1 MKTIPAILFF
11 ILGSL
16 NCFSQ
21 QSIRGRV
28 VNESTGA
35 AIAGSSVFISN
46 SSRGTTTDSKGEF
59 GLVNVPPGKQD
70 LIISCIGYETNVFSF
85 SGDQLPLQLKIELK
99 IKVKELPNV
108 MAESSVEE
116 GWDKWGRTFMDNF
129 VGNTENAARCS
140 IRNEK
145 AIRFRYYRKS
155 NRLIAYCDEPVMLE
169 NKALGYTIKYQL
181 ENFEVNFSGH
191 TVFYLGYAL
200 YEPLSNDRKKK
211 QEKWEEKRQE
221 AFNGSIMHFMRSL
234 YTNRLA
240 ENGFEVKRMVRTPNY
255 EKQRVKELYMKTRV
269 MKKTAT
275 GGVQTVS
282 FSDWAAQFPPD
293 TISYYGTVMHQD
305 DNRDSFGATLLT
317 ADSLIIE
324 SVDAFKALH
333 FEDYIYIIYKNEKE
347 EAGYLATQ
355 YPPRQA
361 WFQRSYVTLLNDKL
375 ISIDKA
381 GNYFDPQDFLT
392 SGYWSW
398 GEKMANSVPLDY
410 EPGKK

>member
-1 MKTIPAILFF
+1 L
-11 ILGSL
+11 L
-16 NCFSQ
+16 
-21 QSIRGRV
+21 
-28 VNESTGA
+28 
-35 AIAGSSVFISN
+35 
-46 SSRGTTTDSKGEF
+46 
-59 GLVNVPPGKQD
+59 NVPPGKQD

-85 SGDQLPLQLKIELK
+85 SEDQLPLQLKIELK

-108 MAESSVEE
+108 VAESSVEE

-129 VGNTENAARCS
+129 VGNTENASRCR
-140 IRNEK
+140 IRNEQ

-155 NRLIAYCDEPVMLE
+155 NRLIAYCDEPVLLE

-181 ENFEVNFSGH
+181 ENFEVNFNGH
-191 TVFYLGYAL
+191 SVFYLGYSL
-200 YEPLSNDRKKK
+200 YEPLANDRQHK

-234 YTNRLA
+234 YTNSLVA
-240 ENGFEVKRMVRTPNY
+240 EGFEVKRMVRTPNY
-255 EKQRVKELYMKTRV
+255 EKQRVRELYMKTRV
-269 MKKTAT
+269 MKKTTT
-275 GGVQTVS
+275 GEFQTVS
-282 FSDWAAQFPPD
+282 FSDWAAQFSSD
-293 TISYYGTVMHQD
+293 SATYYGTVMHQD
-305 DNRDSFGATLLT
+305 EYKDSFGRTLLT

-324 SVDAFKALH
+324 SVDAFKALQ
-333 FEDYIYIIYKNEKE
+333 FDDYIYVMYKNEKE
-347 EAGYLATQ
+347 EAGYVKTQ

-381 GNYFDPQDFLT
+381 GNYFDPQDFFS

-398 GEKMANSVPLDY
+398 GEKMANSLPLDY